1 MRDMTMIKIGG
12 ISGIILGVVQLAG
25 IVLHGSIPPDP
36 VEGLTF
42 VREHPAWVVTH
53 ILLILSYLVV
63 VGFYVGFRASFQR
76 EEPLLEIGSNLTLV
90 GALLGA
96 IHFSIHLAVYP
107 FLASSFAAA
116 GGGVV
121 ATGVETF
128 YGSLHHY
135 AHLLNRCSLFLLMVV
150 AFLFAFLML
159 RESSYRRWIGYL
171 GTISA
176 VVTVVAVLIA
186 EIFLDRSTGDIVFAI
201 ALLPTIVW
209 IVAVGVSMIKIA
221 RRQTPGGVAM

>member
-1 MRDMTMIKIGG
+1 MRDTTMIKIGG
-12 ISGIILGVVQLAG
+12 VCGILLGVVQLAG
-25 IVLHGSIPPDP
+25 IILHGSIPPDP
-36 VEGLTF
+36 VEGLRF
-42 VREHPAWVVTH
+42 VSEHPAWVLTH

-63 VGFYVGFRASFQR
+63 VGFYVGFRASFRR
-76 EEPLLEIGSNLTLV
+76 EEPLLEIGANLTLV

-96 IHFSIHLAVYP
+96 IHFSIHLGLYP
-107 FLASSFAAA
+107 FLAASFASAE
-116 GGGVV
+116 GGMV

-128 YGSLHHY
+128 YRSLHHY

-159 RESSYRRWIGYL
+159 REGSYRRWIGYL

-176 VVTVVAVLIA
+176 VITVVAVLIA
-186 EIFLDRSTGDIVFAI
+186 EIFLSRSTGDIVFAI

-209 IVAVGVSMIKIA
+209 IVAVGVSMIQIA
-221 RRQTPGGVAM
+221 RAPEPAGGGV